1 MNASRPSLK
10 IRNMKILAFILI
22 GIITASAALF
32 SVQNASAVSIQ
43 FLSWRSIQVPLGF
56 VITVGFVIGLLMA
69 VFGVLAWRLTE
80 IYGDDDEVA
89 FADQAT
95 FENHDSEEWE

>member
-1 MNASRPSLK
+1 
-10 IRNMKILAFILI
+10 MKILAFILI

-43 FLSWRSIQVPLGF
+43 FLTWHSIQLPLGF
-56 VITVGFVIGLLMA
+56 AISVGFVIGLLLA

-80 IYGDDDEVA
+80 IYGDNDEVA
-89 FADQAT
+89 FADHST